1 MAKYPILTPA
11 AVEKLCG
18 LVRESHSVSEG
29 INDEAVGT
37 TSTFSSL
44 KIQENMNKLESDTEK
59 KISQALRDTLGSEIE
74 ANGIINSWFN

>member
-11 AVEKLCG
+11 AVEKLCS

-37 TSTFSSL
+37 TSTFSSY
-44 KIQENMNKLESDTEK
+44 KIQENMNRIESDTEK